1 MGVICYFNMKE
12 PTIEDYKRMNKELIK
27 IIQTLIKDFEN
38 LLKGI

>member
-1 MGVICYFNMKE
+1 MKE